1 MIPTPVFWP
10 GESHGLYRL
19 AKSQTQLSDSHP
31 LETEATQLR
40 DYTTPVALVSSQR
53 PEAHRHKRW
62 KRSPCL
68 RLCGAVRALALGTGL
83 NPVPIRTPCLASF
96 PALSCFSHLPSPE
109 GTHQ

>member
-19 AKSQTQLSDSHP
+19 TKSQTQLSDSHP
-31 LETEATQLR
+31 LETEAIQLR

-53 PEAHRHKRW
+53 PEADRHKRW

-68 RLCGAVRALALGTGL
+68 RLCGAVCALALGTGL
-83 NPVPIRTPCLASF
+83 DPVPIRTSLLSFLPISVLLFSLA
-96 PALSCFSHLPSPE
+96 FS
-109 GTHQ
+109 